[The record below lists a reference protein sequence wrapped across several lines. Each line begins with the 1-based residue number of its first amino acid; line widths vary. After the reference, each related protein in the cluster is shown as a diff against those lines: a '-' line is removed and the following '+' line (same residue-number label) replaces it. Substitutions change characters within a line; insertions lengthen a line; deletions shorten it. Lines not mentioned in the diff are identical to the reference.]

1 MPNNFKQLF
10 SRNRVVVRRLMRVNM
25 LIQMKS
31 ATGRIERVALVRG
44 EPQHQHSKGQNKN
57 RPCYY
62 EKIVPCL
69 VLSAPNLDQDP
80 AKRGHRDINQEA
92 NRKPGRLEID
102 SDHCADF
109 KINKQKKD
117 VREFSAP
124 LLNMLMKAA
133 RADQTVVAPIAKSA
147 K

>member
-1 MPNNFKQLF
+1 MQV
-10 SRNRVVVRRLMRVNM
+10 SM
-25 LIQMKS
+25 LIQMTS
-31 ATGRIERVALVRG
+31 ATQRIGRVVLVRG

-62 EKIVPCL
+62 EKFVPCL

-80 AKRGHRDINQEA
+80 TQRGHRDIYQVA

-133 RADQTVVAPIAKSA
+133 RADQTAVAPIVKSA